1 VLQRYERVTF
11 EKHLMRPEHQ
21 APAELLAPGHPLLEA
36 VLELTLERHEA
47 LLRRGSV
54 LIDDADEGDIP
65 HVLAFL
71 EHAVTDAHPSRL
83 GPSGSQVV
91 SRRFQ
96 FVDLAQ
102 DGSVAAAG
110 YAPYL
115 DLRAATPDEEDAVKG
130 LREHAWLAP
139 SLEAMALNHAVEV
152 LVPAHLDEVRTETQ
166 ARVAKVRAAV
176 RERLTKEVAYWDARA
191 QVLREQARAG
201 KQPRMNP
208 DRAQARADDLAA
220 RLKVRMA
227 DLDLAEQVSAL
238 PPVVVGA
245 ALVLPT
251 GLLAAS
257 GPAPAT
263 SPQITAAQREAV
275 ERRAVEEVL
284 RTEEAL
290 GHLPTEMHRTN
301 PGFDIRSEAPGGRLV
316 FIEVKGRV
324 AGADTFVVTRNE
336 ILHGLNVPDAW
347 VLALV
352 EVSPDGPAHDR
363 VRYLRRPFGDNVHLP
378 FATTSATV
386 SWRDYWERGGPPS

>member
-1 VLQRYERVTF
+1 
-11 EKHLMRPEHQ
+11 
-21 APAELLAPGHPLLEA
+21 
-36 VLELTLERHEA
+36 
-47 LLRRGSV
+47 
-54 LIDDADEGDIP
+54 
-65 HVLAFL
+65 VLAFL

-115 DLRAATPDEEDAVKG
+115 DLRAATPDEEEAVKG
-130 LREHAWLAP
+130 LREHGWLAP
-139 SLEAMALNHAVEV
+139 SLEEMALNHAIEV
-152 LVPAHLDEVRTETQ
+152 LVPAHLAEVRTEIQ

-191 QVLREQARAG
+191 QLLREQAQAG

-220 RLKVRMA
+220 RLKVRMS

-245 ALVLPT
+245 ALVVPT
-251 GLLAAS
+251 SLLAMS
-257 GPAPAT
+257 GPAPVIA
-263 SPQITAAQREAV
+263 PQITAAQREAV
-275 ERRAVEEVL
+275 ERRAVEAVL
-284 RTEEAL
+284 RAEEAL

-324 AGADTFVVTRNE
+324 SGADTFVVTRNE

-352 EVSPDGPAHDR
+352 EVNPEGSASDQ
-363 VRYLRRPFGDNVHLP
+363 VRYLRRPFGVDVHLP